1 MRRPYGRYVRE
12 PALLDSR
19 RVRRARAARQARTE
33 RRALGEK
40 GLTPISWRGHTGSM
54 DLPRAELRVRGIAAI
69 GAGVIRGWDHV
80 VAWFKPRAAPLLI
93 TALATLCMLAG
104 LDLIARDFRRLQAM
118 PTQQTPMIY
127 VESQAYPGQVI
138 PVELKPMPVKPVKTV
153 ICSGPP

>member
-1 MRRPYGRYVRE
+1 
-12 PALLDSR
+12 
-19 RVRRARAARQARTE
+19 
-33 RRALGEK
+33 
-40 GLTPISWRGHTGSM
+40 M

-127 VESQAYPGQVI
+127 ISSQDHPGEVI
-138 PVELKPMPVKPVKTV
+138 PVELAPMPAPERVKHTRCTVDDWPPVSAEEAASNAHNARAAEV
-153 ICSGPP
+153 FNARIPPQ

>member
-1 MRRPYGRYVRE
+1 VRG

-19 RVRRARAARQARTE
+19 RARRARLARLARSE
-33 RRALGEK
+33 RHAPGAK
-40 GLTPISWRGHTGSM
+40 TLTPIAWRGHTDTM

-69 GAGVIRGWDHV
+69 GAGAIRGWDHA

-118 PTQQTPMIY
+118 PTQQTPVLY
-127 VESQAYPGQVI
+127 FSSQDRPGEVI
-138 PVELKPMPVKPVKTV
+138 PVELAPMPVRDG
-153 ICSGPP
+153 SGAP